1 MQATE
6 KQYHINCVEG
16 DVGRYVILPGDP
28 GRCEAIAA
36 HFDNPVHIGM
46 NREYNIYTGY
56 LLGEKVSVCST
67 GIGGPSAA
75 IAMEELHNIGA
86 DTFIR
91 VGTCGGIHLDVMP
104 GDVVVATGAIRF
116 DHTSLEYAPMEFP
129 AVSDFEIASAL
140 KSAGEEL
147 GYRIHTGVVQ
157 CKDSFYGQHSPEKC
171 PVYSDLLQ
179 KWESWKRLG
188 VKASEMESAALFV
201 IASALGVRCGS
212 CFHVVWNQE
221 REKAGMFMPMTEDT
235 SGAIKVGIEALKK
248 LIIADKQNNN

>member
-1 MQATE
+1 MQITE
-6 KQYHINCVEG
+6 KQYHIQCSAG
-16 DVGRYVILPGDP
+16 DVGRYVLLPGDP
-28 GRCEAIAA
+28 GRCEAIAK
-36 HFDNPVHIGM
+36 HFDNPVHVGM
-46 NREYNIYTGY
+46 NREYNIYTGT

-75 IAMEELHNIGA
+75 IAMEELTKIGA

-91 VGTCGGIHLDVMP
+91 VGTCGGIALDVMP
-104 GDVVVATGAIRF
+104 GDVVVATGAIRYE
-116 DHTSLEYAPMEFP
+116 HTSLEYAPLEFP
-129 AVSDFEIASAL
+129 AVSDFGIANAL

-147 GYRIHTGVVQ
+147 GYSILTGVVL
-157 CKDSFYGQHSPEKC
+157 CKDSFYGQHSPESS
-171 PVYSDLLQ
+171 PVYYDLLQ

-201 IASALGVRCGS
+201 VAAALGVRCGS

-235 SGAIKVGIEALKK
+235 SGAIKVGIEAVKK
-248 LIIADKQNNN
+248 LIMADRVK